1 MRKYK
6 SALHKLGGIITER
19 GDVAR
24 IVVGVLIILFGVLI
38 ILFGLL
44 FTPVTGL
51 VLFISQLLSV
61 LIIAAGIVLINFAR
75 LNRNLDK

>member
-1 MRKYK
+1 M
-6 SALHKLGGIITER
+6 GR

-24 IVVGVLIILFGVLI
+24 IVVGVLI

-75 LNRNLDK
+75 LNRNLDKGGFPFILSSSRRLLFSLLLG

>member
-1 MRKYK
+1 
-6 SALHKLGGIITER
+6 LI
-19 GDVAR
+19 
-24 IVVGVLIILFGVLI
+24 IVVGVLIILFGLW
-38 ILFGLL
+38 

-75 LNRNLDK
+75 LNRNLDR

>member
-1 MRKYK
+1 M
-6 SALHKLGGIITER
+6 GR

-24 IVVGVLIILFGVLI
+24 IVVGVLIILFG
-38 ILFGLL
+38 LL
-44 FTPVTGL
+44 FTPVTGF

-75 LNRNLDK
+75 LNRNLDKRGFPFILSSSRRLLFSLLLG

>member
-1 MRKYK
+1 M
-6 SALHKLGGIITER
+6 GR

-24 IVVGVLIILFGVLI
+24 IVVGVLIILFG
-38 ILFGLL
+38 LL
-44 FTPVTGL
+44 FTPVTGF

-75 LNRNLDK
+75 LNRNLDKGGFPFILSSSRRLLFSLLLG

>member
-1 MRKYK
+1 M
-6 SALHKLGGIITER
+6 ER

-61 LIIAAGIVLINFAR
+61 LIIAAGIVLINFTR